1 MALKIVIDTNV
12 LVSALSSKSNY
23 HWLLELL
30 LEEKFDLYITDEIL
44 FEYEEVLK
52 AKYSDSVATNFLA
65 ALKELPSVYFTHVYF
80 RWNLIS
86 DADDNKFVDCYVAAG
101 ARLDGAAFSKQQ
113 LDYKCGVWLRSS
125 IQKGRLNYNIQFLE
139 LAPIIDELFAKRKKT
154 SSQWK

>member
-30 LEEKFDLYITDEIL
+30 LEEKFDLYITDEIF

-52 AKYSDSVATNFLA
+52 AKYSDSVATNFLT
-65 ALKELPSVYFTHVYF
+65 ALKELPNVYFTHVYF
-80 RWNLIS
+80 RWNLIR

-101 ARLDGAAFSKQQ
+101 ANYLLSHDSHFSILKQIAFPTVS
-113 LDYKCGVWLRSS
+113 VLRINEFASA
-125 IQKGRLNYNIQFLE
+125 IKGILL
-139 LAPIIDELFAKRKKT
+139 
-154 SSQWK
+154 